1 MQSRSSGATAPPRRS
16 TRTLWLILAV
26 CAAPMIASYVAFYWW
41 QPTSRV
47 NYGELLEPR
56 VMPDAPLDRLD
67 GGSLR
72 FSELRGEWLLLT
84 TDSAQCDERCRLKLT
99 YMRQVRLAQGREA
112 ERIERV
118 WMLTDNAIPR
128 LELLAEHPGL
138 HVVRGTRDSLAML
151 RPEVGSA
158 ADHIFVVD
166 PLGHLMMRFPRDPD
180 PSRMLKDIARLLR
193 QSRWK

>member
-1 MQSRSSGATAPPRRS
+1 
-16 TRTLWLILAV
+16 
-26 CAAPMIASYVAFYWW
+26 MIASYVAFYWW

-56 VMPDAPLDRLD
+56 VMPDAPLERLD
-67 GGSLR
+67 GGGFR
-72 FSELRGEWLLLT
+72 FSELKGEWLLLT
-84 TDSAQCDERCRLKLT
+84 ADSGQCDERCKLKLVYT
-99 YMRQVRLAQGREA
+99 RQVRLAQGKEA

-118 WMLTDNAIPR
+118 WMLTDDGVPR
-128 LELLAEHPGL
+128 PELLAEHPGL

-158 ADHIFVVD
+158 ADHIFVID

-180 PSRMLKDIARLLR
+180 PGRILKDIARLLR